1 MTTYRYPII
10 IPRRLIDKTVGMV
23 AFDGEQFTL
32 DSGKSYPAEALAD
45 MHFGAI
51 GYPAR
56 TLWSLLLFLA
66 VSLSCLLLS
75 ALFFYVVS
83 GADLLET
90 AFSFVGLICIVI
102 GIWAVGHFQPREY
115 LQLVFTDG
123 NAIILRAPRSFLP
136 LLSRLKPEWAWQE
149 RLDYTCPRRGR

>member
-23 AFDGEQFTL
+23 VFDGKQFTL
-32 DSGKSYPAEALAD
+32 DNGKSYPAEALAD
-45 MHFGAI
+45 MRFGAI

-56 TLWSLLLFLA
+56 TLWSFLLFLA

-83 GADLLET
+83 GVALLET

-102 GIWAVGHFQPREY
+102 GIWAAGYFPSRECICNWS
-115 LQLVFTDG
+115 LPTAMPLFC
-123 NAIILRAPRSFLP
+123 APPVLFCR
-136 LLSRLKPEWAWQE
+136 
-149 RLDYTCPRRGR
+149 Y